1 MPISSSAA
9 VVPAWPVISIGRR
22 GTRPSSQMPTK
33 VASTE
38 ITPLAMFAVSAL
50 SAAKPASVRIWV
62 P

>member
-1 MPISSSAA
+1 
-9 VVPAWPVISIGRR
+9 
-22 GTRPSSQMPTK
+22 MPTN

-50 SAAKPASVRIWV
+50 SAAKPASVSICV